1 MILFKSL
8 KKYFIINKD
17 SKSDFLYSQIL
28 LSLLC
33 LIFVF
38 YWLNPDSREAHFA
51 RVGTI
56 DSPVIKLT
64 LPIFA
69 FIFCLGLMYL
79 TFLLSA
85 RTEGSTRHKFNV
97 SKHTPVAFFVLLVA
111 VPYFLA
117 YFGNSLLSDHYYKI
131 FRVSNIEP
139 TFADLRTILYGISCE
154 DVDRLGDVISCDPR
168 EETTIWNYP
177 TILLSLRGFGLGIE
191 HLFILALIFT
201 ATVALASFLISK
213 DLENQGRILFS
224 LVIFSPPVLLCF
236 DRMNFDLLITSL
248 VIIAIKLV
256 TKPQLHIMA
265 LPIALCFL
273 SLAAILK
280 FYAFPI
286 LIIVTLYFFK
296 RKKELLLSLVVSA
309 CTFVAIASDL
319 TSVREYIGRDM
330 RGSIGF
336 SVLTSLLNGS
346 SVASV
351 DLYSAGFVSAVI
363 LMAALSTLCLV
374 YTRLPSPTP
383 QKNLTSISLSILFLL
398 PWLTTSS
405 YYYRTVTIVFLL
417 PLLFTKFS
425 RKFKKGI
432 WVLGVC
438 SLYLS
443 PVSLALIQN
452 IFLTPLVSMQII
464 RLLLVF
470 DSYQGRQRKE
480 LDG

>member
-8 KKYFIINKD
+8 KKYFIISKDNK
-17 SKSDFLYSQIL
+17 SEFLYFQIL
-28 LSLLC
+28 LILLC
-33 LIFVF
+33 VIFAF
-38 YWLNPDSREAHFA
+38 YWLNPNSREAHFA

-69 FIFCLGLMYL
+69 FIFCLSLMYL
-79 TFLLSA
+79 TFLLST
-85 RTEGSTRHKFNV
+85 RTEGRTQYKSNV
-97 SKHTPVAFFVLLVA
+97 GKLTPVAFFISLVA
-111 VPYFLA
+111 APYFLA
-117 YFGNSLLSDHYYKI
+117 YFGNSLLSDRYYKI

-154 DVDRLGDVISCDPR
+154 DVDGLGDVISCDPR

-201 ATVALASFLISK
+201 ATIAVASFLISK

-248 VIIAIKLV
+248 VIIATKLI
-256 TKPQLHIMA
+256 TKPRPHILA

-286 LIIVTLYFFK
+286 LIIITLHFFK
-296 RKKELLLSLVVSA
+296 KKKELLLSLVVSA

-319 TSVREYIGRDM
+319 TSVREYIGRDI
-330 RGSIGF
+330 RGSVGF

-346 SVASV
+346 SAASV
-351 DLYSAGFVSAVI
+351 DLYSAGFISAVI

-405 YYYRTVTIVFLL
+405 YYYRAVTIVFLL
-417 PLLFTKFS
+417 PLLFMKFS
-425 RKFKKGI
+425 RKFEKGI
-432 WVLGVC
+432 LVLGAC

-443 PVSLALIQN
+443 PVTLAFIQN

>member
-1 MILFKSL
+1 VILFKSL
-8 KKYFIINKD
+8 KRYFIINKD
-17 SKSDFLYSQIL
+17 RKTESLYFQIL
-28 LSLLC
+28 LTLLC
-33 LIFVF
+33 IIFAF

-56 DSPVIKLT
+56 DSPVVKLT

-69 FIFCLGLMYL
+69 FVFCLSLMYL
-79 TFLLSA
+79 TFLLSTRA
-85 RTEGSTRHKFNV
+85 ESSTRHRFNV
-97 SKHTPVAFFVLLVA
+97 VKLTPVASFVSLVA

-117 YFGNSLLSDHYYKI
+117 YFGNSLLSDLYYKI

-139 TFADLRTILYGISCE
+139 TFADLRTILHGISCE
-154 DVDRLGDVISCDPR
+154 DVDGLGDVISCDPR

-177 TILLSLRGFGLGIE
+177 TILLSLRSFGLGIE
-191 HLFILALIFT
+191 HLFSLALIFT
-201 ATVALASFLISK
+201 ASIAVASFLISK

-236 DRMNFDLLITSL
+236 DRMNFDLFIASL
-248 VIIAIKLV
+248 VIIGTKLV
-256 TKPQLHIMA
+256 TKSQSHILA

-286 LIIVTLYFFK
+286 LIIVTLHCVK
-296 RKKELLLSLVVSA
+296 RKKKLLLSLVVSA
-309 CTFVAIASDL
+309 CTFVAIAPDLSSVSD
-319 TSVREYIGRDM
+319 YIGRDL
-330 RGSIGF
+330 RGSVGF

-346 SVASV
+346 SAASI
-351 DLYSAGFVSAVI
+351 DFLSAGVISVVI
-363 LMAALSTLCLV
+363 LMLALSTLYLIS
-374 YTRLPSPTP
+374 TGLPSARP
-383 QKNLTSISLSILFLL
+383 QINLTSISLSFLFLL

-417 PLLFTKFS
+417 PLIFTTFSQKFE
-425 RKFKKGI
+425 KGI
-432 WVLGVC
+432 LVLGVC

-464 RLLLVF
+464 TLLLIF
-470 DSYQGRQRKE
+470 RSYLGRQRKV
-480 LDG
+480 LNG